1 MFHFQ
6 VLHANLIVNESLTS
20 MIARYTCPD
29 GEVTTVTCL
38 DGTWDSSVPHCG
50 NITTAQEREE
60 PNRQNQE
67 NEKAQMQ
74 STTAIPPRKRINNEN
89 LSETAIEESVN
100 NKDKPVD
107 SSAPGG
113 SLNSAGYYVCL
124 FVSILGI
131 FVRIQ

>member
-1 MFHFQ
+1 M
-6 VLHANLIVNESLTS
+6 ANASLTVSGSLTS
-20 MIARYTCPD
+20 TIARYTCPD

-50 NITTAQEREE
+50 NITTTQEKEE

-67 NEKAQMQ
+67 NEKARIP

-89 LSETAIEESVN
+89 LSETAIEESFN
-100 NKDKPVD
+100 NKEKPVD

-113 SLNSAGYYVCL
+113 SFNSAGHYACF
-124 FVSILGI
+124 FVSILAI
-131 FVRIQ
+131 IVRIQ